1 MGWKYLAVRL
11 VWNCLW
17 LFLMYH
23 VSPFW
28 PNFYIMTIP
37 EILPHLDRLAWSWTF
52 CCWTVKNLW
61 VPYVLYCIALACL
74 WNVLPGTRK
83 SNPHVW
89 LSADHLVWVSFSSVQ
104 LRWYRVP
111 WEKHIIVR
119 CTPSVRRFPWC
130 DSHLWLQRYKGS
142 FIGLCCRCCLLSVR
156 KRAATC
162 SRSILLRL
170 SATSQLVISPSKT
183 RIARTGKYCR
193 YSLWMWMV
201 QWMWVGTVFIAVWMW
216 MIEWMWVGIFFIA
229 LLDGEL
235 LHGITTTKQKYS

>member
-1 MGWKYLAVRL
+1 M
-11 VWNCLW
+11 
-17 LFLMYH
+17 H
-23 VSPFW
+23 
-28 PNFYIMTIP
+28 
-37 EILPHLDRLAWSWTF
+37 
-52 CCWTVKNLW
+52 
-61 VPYVLYCIALACL
+61 
-74 WNVLPGTRK
+74 
-83 SNPHVW
+83 
-89 LSADHLVWVSFSSVQ
+89 
-104 LRWYRVP
+104 

-119 CTPSVRRFPWC
+119 CTPSVRGFLDVTLIC
-130 DSHLWLQRYKGS
+130 GCNGIKAHS
-142 FIGLCCRCCLLSVR
+142 FYLCCRCCLLSVR

-201 QWMWVGTVFIAVWMW
+201 QWMWVGTFFIAVWMW

-235 LHGITTTKQKYS
+235 LHGVTTTKQKYS